1 MLYEYLIRMGRGD
14 HICMDRSSFV
24 IKIASDMENTTAV
37 KCIFIKSFK
46 LTSVLFNI
54 F

>member
-1 MLYEYLIRMGRGD
+1 MGRGD
-14 HICMDRSSFV
+14 HICMVKSSYA

-46 LTSVLFNI
+46 QTSVFFNI